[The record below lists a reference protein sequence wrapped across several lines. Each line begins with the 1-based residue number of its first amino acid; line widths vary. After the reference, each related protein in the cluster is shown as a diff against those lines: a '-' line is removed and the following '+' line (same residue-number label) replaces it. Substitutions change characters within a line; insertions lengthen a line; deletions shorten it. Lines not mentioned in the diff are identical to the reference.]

1 MFHDL
6 YNLQF
11 LKCFVFF
18 LLFLYRMLSHWKLW
32 RRDYVISPCQMFFE
46 LLEILGFLEISSDWL
61 TEISLN
67 KEWSEENLMSSM
79 SLDSMIS
86 KVLKWSPNSLDP
98 MFWSFQKIDWQTAF
112 IKLLS
117 KEFNGCS
124 WKLSIKILLSSLLKS
139 LHNNSRTIEENV
151 KLLCK

>member
-32 RRDYVISPCQMFFE
+32 RRDYVISPFQMFFE

-61 TEISLN
+61 IEISLN
-67 KEWSEENLMSSM
+67 KELSEENLMSSM

-86 KVLKWSPNSLDP
+86 KVLKWSLNSLDP
-98 MFWSFQKIDWQTAF
+98 MFWSFQKIDWQTAV

-124 WKLSIKILLSSLLKS
+124 WKLSIKILSSLLKS
-139 LHNNSRTIEENV
+139 LYNNSRTIEENV
-151 KLLCK
+151 KLLHK

>member
-32 RRDYVISPCQMFFE
+32 RRDYVISPFQMFFE

-61 TEISLN
+61 IEISLN
-67 KEWSEENLMSSM
+67 KELSEENSMSSM

-86 KVLKWSPNSLDP
+86 KVLKWSLNSLDP
-98 MFWSFQKIDWQTAF
+98 MFWSFQKIDWQTAV

-124 WKLSIKILLSSLLKS
+124 WKLSIKILSSLLKS
-139 LHNNSRTIEENV
+139 LYNNSRTIEENV
-151 KLLCK
+151 KLLHK

>member
-32 RRDYVISPCQMFFE
+32 RRDYVISPFQMFFE

-86 KVLKWSPNSLDP
+86 KVLKWSLNSLDP
-98 MFWSFQKIDWQTAF
+98 MFWSFQKIDWQTAV

-124 WKLSIKILLSSLLKS
+124 WKLSIKILSSLLKS
-139 LHNNSRTIEENV
+139 LYNNSRTIEENV
-151 KLLCK
+151 KLLHK

>member
-32 RRDYVISPCQMFFE
+32 RRDYVISPFQMFFE

-86 KVLKWSPNSLDP
+86 KVLKWSLNSLDP
-98 MFWSFQKIDWQTAF
+98 MFWSFQKIDWQTAV

-124 WKLSIKILLSSLLKS
+124 WKLYIKILSSLLKS
-139 LHNNSRTIEENV
+139 LYNNSRTIEENV
-151 KLLCK
+151 KLLHK

>member
-6 YNLQF
+6 YNLQS

-18 LLFLYRMLSHWKLW
+18 LLLLYHMLSHWKLW
-32 RRDYVISPCQMFFE
+32 RRDYVISPFEMFFR
-46 LLEILGFLEISSDWL
+46 LLEILGLLEISSHWL
-61 TEISLN
+61 IEISLN
-67 KEWSEENLMSSM
+67 KELSEKNLMSSV

-124 WKLSIKILLSSLLKS
+124 WKLSIKILSSLLKS
-139 LHNNSRTIEENV
+139 LYNNSRTIEENV
-151 KLLCK
+151 KLLHK

>member
-32 RRDYVISPCQMFFE
+32 RRDYVISPFQMFFE

-86 KVLKWSPNSLDP
+86 KVLKWSLNSLDP

-124 WKLSIKILLSSLLKS
+124 WKLSIKILSSLLKS
-139 LHNNSRTIEENV
+139 LYNNSRTIEENV
-151 KLLCK
+151 KLLHK

>member
-32 RRDYVISPCQMFFE
+32 RRDYVISPFQMFFE

-67 KEWSEENLMSSM
+67 KELSEENLMSSM

-86 KVLKWSPNSLDP
+86 KVLKWSLNSLDP
-98 MFWSFQKIDWQTAF
+98 MFWSFQKIDWQTAV

-124 WKLSIKILLSSLLKS
+124 WKLSIKILSSLLKS
-139 LHNNSRTIEENV
+139 LYNNSRTIEENV
-151 KLLCK
+151 KLLHK

>member
-6 YNLQF
+6 YNLQS

-18 LLFLYRMLSHWKLW
+18 LILLYHMLSHWKLR
-32 RRDYVISPCQMFFE
+32 RRDYVISPFEMFFR
-46 LLEILGFLEISSDWL
+46 LLEILGLLEISSHWL
-61 TEISLN
+61 IEISLN
-67 KEWSEENLMSSM
+67 KELSEKNLMSSV

-124 WKLSIKILLSSLLKS
+124 WKLSIKILSSLLKS
-139 LHNNSRTIEENV
+139 LYNNSRTIEENV
-151 KLLCK
+151 KLLHK

>member
-32 RRDYVISPCQMFFE
+32 RRDYVISPFQMFFE

-61 TEISLN
+61 IEISLN
-67 KEWSEENLMSSM
+67 KELSEENLMSSM

-86 KVLKWSPNSLDP
+86 KVLKWSLNSLDP
-98 MFWSFQKIDWQTAF
+98 MFWSFQKIDWQTAV

-124 WKLSIKILLSSLLKS
+124 WKLSIKILSSLLKP
-139 LHNNSRTIEENV
+139 LYNNSRTIEENV
-151 KLLCK
+151 KLLHK

>member
-6 YNLQF
+6 YNLQS

-18 LLFLYRMLSHWKLW
+18 LLLLYHMLSHWKLR
-32 RRDYVISPCQMFFE
+32 RRDYVISPFEMFFR
-46 LLEILGFLEISSDWL
+46 LLEILGLLEISSHWL
-61 TEISLN
+61 IEISLN
-67 KEWSEENLMSSM
+67 KELSEKNLMSSV

-98 MFWSFQKIDWQTAF
+98 MFWSFQKIDWQTAV

-124 WKLSIKILLSSLLKS
+124 WKLSIKILSSLLKS
-139 LHNNSRTIEENV
+139 LYNNSRTIEENV
-151 KLLCK
+151 KLLHK

>member
-6 YNLQF
+6 YNLQS

-18 LLFLYRMLSHWKLW
+18 LLLLYHMLSHWKLR
-32 RRDYVISPCQMFFE
+32 RRDYVISPFEMFFG
-46 LLEILGFLEISSDWL
+46 LLEILGHLEISSHWL
-61 TEISLN
+61 IEISLN
-67 KEWSEENLMSSM
+67 KELSEKILMSSM

-98 MFWSFQKIDWQTAF
+98 MFWSFQKIDWLTAF

-124 WKLSIKILLSSLLKS
+124 WKFFYKNIVILITKILAQQQ
-139 LHNNSRTIEENV
+139 
-151 KLLCK
+151 